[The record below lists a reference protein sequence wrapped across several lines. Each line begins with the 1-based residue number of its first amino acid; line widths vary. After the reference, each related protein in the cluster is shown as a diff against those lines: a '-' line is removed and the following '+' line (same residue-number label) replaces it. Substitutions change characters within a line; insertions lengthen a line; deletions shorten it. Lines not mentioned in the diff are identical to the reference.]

1 MLAVRI
7 NITGRHMELTDAIRE
22 YTEKKTAKLSKYYN
36 RISDLQVVIDA
47 EGVTHTVEIIIKAD
61 HARRFIVCESDE
73 DLYACIDTSIDKI
86 ERQLT
91 RHKEKS
97 RIRKGR
103 TGTAE
108 AAKNALEAQKEGGS

>member
-1 MLAVRI
+1 MRI
-7 NITGRHMELTDAIRE
+7 NITGRHMELTDAIRD

-36 RISDLQVVIDA
+36 RISDLQVVMDT

-61 HARRFIVCESDE
+61 HAQRFVVRESDE

-108 AAKNALEAQKEGGS
+108 AASNALEAREEEGAQ